1 MDGVAASRCAEK
13 WSTRCVSD
21 CINVRSRP
29 RPSCPVTSPYSA
41 AMTADPTVLD
51 RIFDRLVRTL
61 SASGP
66 DQLRAPFTV
75 AEIVQSLVPYRTY
88 RNELGVDTL
97 QDYEHAVLE
106 MLAGERGW
114 LVCDP
119 DTVTVIKKELGSPDP
134 DTGLLR
140 RLQTV
145 EVRMGAIRMPID
157 GELRAPIAR
166 ESEDA
171 PDEAAK
177 RSAAKVDTKSLTPDA
192 NNAAKSSTANKNAA
206 KRNSGAVERIRK
218 AAVQGETAVGT
229 KVPDA
234 IAIGAVMDREDAALA
249 RAEAGLPSVA
259 DIATVVSA
267 DVPPLPTT
275 LHAANGV
282 TIASAQTLARIT
294 PLSVPS
300 VYGDPIEFRGVRHA
314 PVDVGGVIFLF
325 GMVARELGFNVEAMS
340 SGFPRCEAKRQVSAG
355 KWARLRI
362 DFELESRQFRDAG
375 RNPAA
380 CDLIVCWRDTWPD
393 RPATLDVLSLERMLP
408 TLGSQS

>member
-1 MDGVAASRCAEK
+1 
-13 WSTRCVSD
+13 
-21 CINVRSRP
+21 
-29 RPSCPVTSPYSA
+29 
-41 AMTADPTVLD
+41 MTADPAVLE

-61 SASGP
+61 SANGP
-66 DQLRAPFTV
+66 DQFRAPFTV

-88 RNELGVDTL
+88 RNELAVDTL

-119 DTVTVIKKELGSPDP
+119 DTVAVIKKELASPDP

-145 EVRMGAIRMPID
+145 EVRMGAIRMPV
-157 GELRAPIAR
+157 GAELRAPIV
-166 ESEDA
+166 SETAKA
-171 PDEAAK
+171 PE
-177 RSAAKVDTKSLTPDA
+177 
-192 NNAAKSSTANKNAA
+192 
-206 KRNSGAVERIRK
+206 G
-218 AAVQGETAVGT
+218 AAVAV
-229 KVPDA
+229 KVSDA
-234 IAIGAVMDREDAALA
+234 IAIGAVMAREDEELAKSSAADSTSRKA
-249 RAEAGLPSVA
+249 ATVAEAPKPAPTSTRKGGRGRQTPARSVPALPSVA
-259 DIATVVSA
+259 DIPALVSA
-267 DVPPLPTT
+267 EVVAPPTS
-275 LHAANGV
+275 LHSASGV

-294 PLSVPS
+294 PLSLPS

-340 SGFPRCEAKRQVSAG
+340 SGFPRCEAKRQVAAG

-393 RPATLDVLSLERMLP
+393 RPASLDVLALDRMLP
-408 TLGSQS
+408 TLSAQS